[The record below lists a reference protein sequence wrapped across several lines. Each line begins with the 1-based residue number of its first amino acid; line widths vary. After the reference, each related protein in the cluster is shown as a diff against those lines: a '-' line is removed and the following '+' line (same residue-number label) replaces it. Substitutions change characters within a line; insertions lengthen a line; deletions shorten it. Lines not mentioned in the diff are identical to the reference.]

1 MALIDSIGRVGVA
14 TGKRAPTAILF

>member
-1 MALIDSIGRVGVA
+1 MALTDSIGRVGVA